1 MWMKILYE
9 REYAR
14 MGDPNKILNFK
25 NKQRPH
31 LQS

>member
-1 MWMKILYE
+1 MKILYE
-9 REYAR
+9 CEYAL
-14 MGDPNKILNFK
+14 MGNPNKMLSFK